1 MIRSASSLIHTAI
14 AILASATLA
23 ACSTGGAEMQTGAA
37 LAPGQPAP
45 VSQQAY
51 QMSER
56 ELKLSCKDLTG
67 AMRVRILQV
76 KSSTT
81 AQQSGTV
88 AARTLQSGAT
98 AIWGGPSYGSNPS
111 ADHDRDLA
119 QLDAYNRQLAAK
131 NCPTLDLPAEL
142 NAAPAA
148 PGAQAKTL

>member
-1 MIRSASSLIHTAI
+1 MIRSANSLINPLI
-14 AILASATLA
+14 AILPAAMLA
-23 ACSTGGAEMQTGAA
+23 ACSTGGAELQTGTA
-37 LAPGQPAP
+37 LTPGQPTP
-45 VSQQAY
+45 VSQQSY

-81 AQQSGTV
+81 QSGTL
-88 AARTLQSGAT
+88 AARTMQSGAT

-111 ADHDRDLA
+111 ADYNRDLA

-131 NCPTLDLPAEL
+131 NCPTLDLQAEL
-142 NAAPAA
+142 NDTPAPSGA
-148 PGAQAKTL
+148 PPKTL